1 MGKKLEGETAIIT
14 GGGSGIGQSTAVRF
28 ASEGANVLVVDKDRN
43 GADKTAEL
51 GGGHSGTIE
60 LLVQDVTAQDAPT
73 NIFDACAEKLKEPS
87 LFINNAGIG
96 ASRPVHETDDENL
109 DRFLDVNFRS
119 GFRLSREFMGTKS
132 S

>member
-28 ASEGANVLVVDKDRN
+28 ASEGANVLVVDKARN

-73 NIFDACAEKLKEPS
+73 KIFDACAE
-87 LFINNAGIG
+87 
-96 ASRPVHETDDENL
+96 
-109 DRFLDVNFRS
+109 
-119 GFRLSREFMGTKS
+119 
-132 S
+132 